1 MKKKQWIGITVD
13 ADLAREADAFAHRR
27 ELSRSA
33 VFNRAAAFFLARM
46 NPNVGEK
53 AIAESRRSN
62 GFDLELSRRLDCVL
76 FLEEHENDPKWQK
89 FLNDYR
95 TDLERGI
102 HAD

>member
-1 MKKKQWIGITVD
+1 MTEEK
-13 ADLAREADAFAHRR
+13 
-27 ELSRSA
+27 SR
-33 VFNRAAAFFLARM
+33 
-46 NPNVGEK
+46 GERLRQT
-53 AIAESRRSN
+53 S
-62 GFDLELSRRLDCVL
+62 FDPELSRRLDCVL